1 MADSHS
7 TSDFAVSGTERHLI
21 VGYRP
26 QGRDTTTPSL
36 TLSGK
41 WLRAA
46 GFDTGKRFTVKV
58 MDGCIVLLPQSD
70 KEEMLKAE
78 LLQIQ
83 QSFKSVTTRFISS
96 DTRTCSPSG

>member
-1 MADSHS
+1 MP
-7 TSDFAVSGTERHLI
+7 FAFSALLASAFKPARKSYPFRQVVTRS
-21 VGYRP
+21 
-26 QGRDTTTPSL
+26 
-36 TLSGK
+36 
-41 WLRAA
+41 

-83 QSFKSVTTRFISS
+83 QSFKSVNNTLHLV
-96 DTRTCSPSG
+96 

>member
-7 TSDFAVSGTERHLI
+7 TPDFVGSGTERHLI

-83 QSFKSVTTRFISS
+83 QSFKSVNNTLHLV
-96 DTRTCSPSG
+96 

>member
-7 TSDFAVSGTERHLI
+7 TSDFADSGTERHLI

-26 QGRDTTTPSL
+26 QGRDTSTPSL

-83 QSFKSVTTRFISS
+83 QSFKSVNNTLHLV
-96 DTRTCSPSG
+96 

>member
-7 TSDFAVSGTERHLI
+7 TPDVTVSGTERHLI

-26 QGRDTTTPSL
+26 QGRDTSTPSL

-83 QSFKSVTTRFISS
+83 QSFKSVNNTLHLV
-96 DTRTCSPSG
+96 

>member
-1 MADSHS
+1 MAESHS
-7 TSDFAVSGTERHLI
+7 TPDFVVSGTERHLI

-26 QGRDTTTPSL
+26 QGRDTSTPSL

-83 QSFKSVTTRFISS
+83 QSFKSVNNTLHLV
-96 DTRTCSPSG
+96 

>member
-26 QGRDTTTPSL
+26 QGRDTSTPSL

-83 QSFKSVTTRFISS
+83 QS
-96 DTRTCSPSG
+96 

>member
-7 TSDFAVSGTERHLI
+7 TPDFVVSGTERHLI

-26 QGRDTTTPSL
+26 QGRDTSTPSL
-36 TLSGK
+36 SLSGK

-83 QSFKSVTTRFISS
+83 QSFKSVNNTLHLV
-96 DTRTCSPSG
+96 

>member
-7 TSDFAVSGTERHLI
+7 TPDFVVSGTERHLI

-26 QGRDTTTPSL
+26 QGRDTSTPSL

-58 MDGCIVLLPQSD
+58 MDGCIVLRPQSD

-83 QSFKSVTTRFISS
+83 QSFKSVNNTLHLV
-96 DTRTCSPSG
+96 

>member
-7 TSDFAVSGTERHLI
+7 TPDFVVSGTERHLI

-26 QGRDTTTPSL
+26 QGRDTSTPSL

-83 QSFKSVTTRFISS
+83 QSFKRVNNTLHLV
-96 DTRTCSPSG
+96 

>member
-7 TSDFAVSGTERHLI
+7 TPDTDQSGTERSLI

-26 QGRDTTTPSL
+26 NVYDKSTPKII
-36 TLSGK
+36 LSGK

-83 QSFKSVTTRFISS
+83 QSFKSVNNTLHLV
-96 DTRTCSPSG
+96 

>member
-78 LLQIQ
+78 LLQTQ
-83 QSFKSVTTRFISS
+83 QSFKSVNNTLHLV
-96 DTRTCSPSG
+96 

>member
-58 MDGCIVLLPQSD
+58 MDGSIVLLPQSD

-83 QSFKSVTTRFISS
+83 QSFKSVNNTLHLV
-96 DTRTCSPSG
+96 

>member
-1 MADSHS
+1 MP
-7 TSDFAVSGTERHLI
+7 FALSALLASSLNQLAR
-21 VGYRP
+21 
-26 QGRDTTTPSL
+26 L

-58 MDGCIVLLPQSD
+58 MNGCIVLLPQSD

-83 QSFKSVTTRFISS
+83 HSFTSVNNTLHLV
-96 DTRTCSPSG
+96 

>member
-26 QGRDTTTPSL
+26 QGRDTSTPSL

-46 GFDTGKRFTVKV
+46 GFDTG
-58 MDGCIVLLPQSD
+58 
-70 KEEMLKAE
+70 
-78 LLQIQ
+78 
-83 QSFKSVTTRFISS
+83 
-96 DTRTCSPSG
+96 